1 MKHPSFS
8 TKGMIQK
15 LLLSSSRQQQQQQ
28 RSSSFSHVS
37 IPSILRT
44 KNHHHHTISSVRSS
58 SYLNHTPPYRF
69 HSTTVVPTHHH
80 DHPTTSST
88 STLVPYPIV
97 PKHEFGPHQE
107 YSVIHT
113 DRSLNLMSLPFQ
125 TVMKDL
131 YHCFN
136 HTYQA
141 EHTIIIPG
149 YVRHVCVVCVFSC
162 VVGSLSGRSDLT
174 VFNAL
179 VFHIPSKRRRNFFM
193 IDLDPGRLVWKVWPV
208 NLRIINIRWYYGM
221 DGSVIVGQKYW
232 I

>member
-15 LLLSSSRQQQQQQ
+15 LLLSSSRRQQQQ
-28 RSSSFSHVS
+28 RSSSFSYVS

-44 KNHHHHTISSVRSS
+44 KNHYHHHTISSVRSS

-174 VFNAL
+174 V
-179 VFHIPSKRRRNFFM
+179 
-193 IDLDPGRLVWKVWPV
+193 
-208 NLRIINIRWYYGM
+208 
-221 DGSVIVGQKYW
+221 
-232 I
+232 